1 MPLTKDK
8 TLYYDKKE
16 GLTLWMT
23 TINPETGLFEIIIS
37 DRMLQT
43 DYRVAEF
50 DGRKYT
56 VLNERVFDGIF
67 YKMIKENPSIM
78 TDIRDYMVSYK
89 PQETDFKAVFGRL
102 NNRFDQ
108 WKFKKKNAIKKLWQP
123 KNTK

>member
-23 TINPETGLFEIIIS
+23 TINPETGLFEILIS

-67 YKMIKENPSIM
+67 YRMVKENPSIM
-78 TDIRDYMVSYK
+78 TDIRDYIASYK

-102 NNRFDQ
+102 SNRFNH
-108 WKFKKKNAIKKLWQP
+108 WKFRRNNAIKKLWQP
-123 KNTK
+123 KNIK